1 MITVKT
7 KGNLDKST
15 KKLAPALTDDAE
27 EKQIISLARQRS
39 LERLQNG
46 TASAQEIVYWLKVG
60 SSEKRTE
67 LEIMEEQKKLLI
79 AKTKA
84 IADAETSAKT
94 YSEAIAAM
102 KSYSGDEEVDDNG
115 DLDIF

>member
-1 MITVKT
+1 MIPIET
-7 KGNLDKST
+7 KGNLAKS
-15 KKLAPALTDDAE
+15 KRNLAPALTDDSE
-27 EKQIISLARQRS
+27 EKQIITLARQRS

-46 TASAQEIVYWLKVG
+46 TASAQEIVYWLKAG

-67 LEIMEEQKKLLI
+67 LEIMEEQKKLLV

-84 IADAETSAKT
+84 IKEAETSAKAYT
-94 YSEAIAAM
+94 DAIEAM
-102 KSYSGDEEVDDNG
+102 KSYSGVSDEEE